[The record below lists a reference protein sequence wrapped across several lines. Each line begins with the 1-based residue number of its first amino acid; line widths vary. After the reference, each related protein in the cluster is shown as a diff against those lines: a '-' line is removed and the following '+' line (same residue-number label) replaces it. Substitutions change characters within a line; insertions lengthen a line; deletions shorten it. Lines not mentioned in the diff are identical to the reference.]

1 MIDLI
6 DFFLKIATIFSI
18 VMSVGMVLSNNV
30 YTLISLLISLA
41 LIIFSILRKRKDKH

>member
-18 VMSVGMVLSNNV
+18 VISVGMVLSNNV
-30 YTLISLLISLA
+30 YTFISLLISLA
-41 LIIFSILRKRKDKH
+41 LIIFSIFKKKKR